1 MEEVAVKRHENMSK
15 AMSLHGKIIFQKL
28 AKTVVGRV
36 EP

>member
-15 AMSLHGKIIFQKL
+15 AIPLHGKIIFQKL